1 MLDWCRCNAGAA
13 GNRVSADLKGAET
26 LGLEDF
32 SMLELDDDQMTE
44 LFEPGAGNTMSQGLV
59 MDRFQSDIYLLE
71 EDLDGYPETRYDT
84 ADRTDIPFDGVW
96 TDAEEIHIGAAVT
109 SVSSALWEAPC
120 VERFTV
126 SSRNP
131 VFFVR
136 DGVLFRRNERGEIIL
151 VKYPPARKDET
162 YAIPE
167 DVTQIDVCAFQETEH
182 LKHLISTSVLR
193 MDRPFHEM
201 DALETLRIENAVSM
215 TGCFD
220 WCMNLREISLPDTL
234 LEIDD
239 CFCECPALKGTLE
252 IPASLVRFNDSFL
265 NSGIEGFS
273 GESAGCKTDD
283 GVLFSKDGTRLIR
296 YPNTKVAKCYPIP
309 DGVEV
314 IESHAFSGSQL
325 REVSLPT
332 SVREIRND
340 AFRKSEN
347 LVTIYVRDGHL
358 SDVRIHDYA
367 FEDTKWI
374 DSQGQFAV
382 FEDVLVSYRGE
393 EESEIRLPAVRA
405 IAEGA
410 FHRRP
415 ETITVSLAD
424 RTKRIES
431 RAFMYN
437 DEIVAL
443 DLASVEEIESEA
455 FVGISAEKVVIPDF
469 CKGIGKHAFLN
480 AKTRL
485 FVIEGAE
492 TQFGEECI
500 GFKRA
505 FGEPVEENPDTFV
518 LCWPGSTAQEY
529 CIFYGI
535 RYEHLKE

>member
-13 GNRVSADLKGAET
+13 GNRVSTDLKEAEN
-26 LGLEDF
+26 LDLEDF
-32 SMLELDDDQMTE
+32 SMLELDNDQMAE
-44 LFEPGAGNTMSQGLV
+44 LFEPGAGNTVTQGLITDHFINEV
-59 MDRFQSDIYLLE
+59 FLLS
-71 EDLDGYPETRYDT
+71 EDLDGFPETRYDT

-167 DVTQIDVCAFQETEH
+167 DVAQIDVCAFQETEH

-193 MDRPFHEM
+193 MDRSFHEM
-201 DALETLRIENAVSM
+201 DSLETLRIENAVSM
-215 TGCFD
+215 TGCFG

-252 IPASLVRFNDSFL
+252 IPASLVRFKDSFL
-265 NSGIEGFS
+265 NSGIDGFS
-273 GESAGCKTDD
+273 GESAGCKTDG
-283 GVLFSKDGTRLIR
+283 GVLLSKDGTHLIR
-296 YPNTKVAKCYPIP
+296 YPNTKTDKNYAVP

-325 REVSLPT
+325 KEVLLPC
-332 SVREIRND
+332 SVREIQND
-340 AFRKSEN
+340 AFRQSKD
-347 LVTIYVRDGHL
+347 LAAIHVRDGHL
-358 SDVRIHDYA
+358 AVRIRNYA
-367 FEDTKWI
+367 FEDTKWMEL
-374 DSQGQFAV
+374 QGEFAV
-382 FEDVLVSYRGE
+382 FQDVLVSYRGE
-393 EESEIRLPAVRA
+393 ESVIRLPAVRA

-410 FHRRP
+410 FHRRSLP
-415 ETITVSLAD
+415 ASVFVSEE
-424 RTKRIES
+424 TKRIDS

-443 DLASVEEIESEA
+443 DLGSVEEIESEA
-455 FVGISAEKVVIPDF
+455 FVGISAEKVVIPDT
-469 CKGIGKHAFLN
+469 CRGIGKHAFLN
-480 AKTRL
+480 AKTHE
-485 FVIEGAE
+485 FVIEGIDTKLGA
-492 TQFGEECI
+492 ECI
-500 GFKRA
+500 GFKKA
-505 FGEPVEENPDTFV
+505 YGEPSEENPDVLV
-518 LCWPGSTAQEY
+518 LCRPGSAAQEY
-529 CIFYGI
+529 CNFYGI
-535 RYEHLKE
+535 RYECLKA